1 MASIDKTYFFGE
13 LILSGVQDTEGAA
26 ALQLVIDSREDEL
39 LNKLL
44 GYELNKA
51 YQAALLL
58 EVGPTPGPAIL
69 LEQRFLDLREGKE
82 YTNGSGV
89 LVKWPGLRFTVGTM
103 KKSLIANYV
112 YWNYVRDNHTFTTG
126 SGEKKSP
133 LAINALPTAK
143 LVRAWNEMVDW
154 NYQLFDFLNFYP
166 VIYPEY
172 VDVSVDSILFTKQ
185 NTLNL

>member
-1 MASIDKTYFFGE
+1 MATIDKTYFFGE
-13 LILSGVQDTEGAA
+13 LILSGVQDAEGAA
-26 ALQLVIDSREDEL
+26 ALQLIIDSREAEL
-39 LNKLL
+39 LQKLL
-44 GYELNKA
+44 GYELYKA
-51 YQAALLL
+51 YVAGIA
-58 EVGPTPGPAIL
+58 VTPTPDAKWT
-69 LEQRFLDLREGKE
+69 DLRDGKE

-89 LVKWPGLRFTVGTM
+89 LVKWPGLRFTIGTM

-112 YWNYVRDNHTFTTG
+112 YWHYVRDNHTFTTG

-154 NYQLFDFLNFYP
+154 NYQLYDFLNFYP

-172 VDVSVDSILFTKQ
+172 VNVTIEANLFTKQ
-185 NTLNL
+185 NSLNL